1 MDCAGHRSGESAV
14 IVFEREW
21 RTRTS
26 EAYSV
31 WEDEGLVGRV
41 DVHYQ
46 GANVYASLCV
56 TADADES
63 RIQSLIDA
71 VDERL
76 VMTADPF
83 RDDLVVSVWK
93 GSPAGIYS
101 DADGDD
107 GMDPGALG

>member
-1 MDCAGHRSGESAV
+1 M
-14 IVFEREW
+14 ITFEREW

-26 EAYSV
+26 EAYSI

-41 DVHYQ
+41 DVHFQ

-56 TADADES
+56 TADADEP
-63 RIQSLIDA
+63 RIQTLIDA

-107 GMDPGALG
+107 SIELGPPG